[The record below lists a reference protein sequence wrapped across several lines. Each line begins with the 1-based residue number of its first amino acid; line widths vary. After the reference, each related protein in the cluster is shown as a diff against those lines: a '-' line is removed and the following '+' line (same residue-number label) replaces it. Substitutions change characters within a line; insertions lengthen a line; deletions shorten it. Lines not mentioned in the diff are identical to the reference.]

1 MPKIEEQFIMTQEV
15 WQWTN
20 PSVMA
25 LAEGN
30 DPIASIQYKVKEAI
44 LEAAERGWTG
54 PPYDPFQLADL
65 RDIGVRPND
74 EVFDA
79 RTVPVGS
86 DGFRIEF
93 NPNRPHGRMRYSI
106 AHEIAH
112 TLFPDCSESVRNRL
126 QPSWF
131 REDEWQ
137 LELLCNVGAAEILM
151 PTRYG
156 SIENEDVGINNLVRL
171 RKQFDVSMEAL
182 LLRVAKLTN
191 IPCAVFAAA
200 RLESGERSS
209 GYRIDYSVPSRS
221 WSVESH
227 LSNFRIEESAVLQ
240 ACAAVGFTANGIE
253 NWGHRLPDFNI
264 ECVGIPPFPGSKFP
278 RVVGVVTT
286 TDTQRESEPLQIR
299 HLFGDALVPRGDGPR
314 MIAHIVNDGTPNW
327 GGRGFA
333 QAVSRRWV
341 HVQEDFRNWVE
352 SDRRNL
358 TLGNVHWAQVEGNL
372 SIAHLIAQQGYG
384 RSESARI
391 RYAALDS
398 ALQQLADLALDQ
410 DASVHMP
417 RIGTGQARGSW
428 ELIQELIDERL
439 VRRGVPVTVY
449 TLPESVPAELQG
461 KFNL

>member
-1 MPKIEEQFIMTQEV
+1 MTQEV

-20 PSVMA
+20 PSVMV
-25 LAEGN
+25 LAEGD
-30 DPIASIQYKVKEAI
+30 DPFASMQFKVKTAI

-65 RDIGVRPND
+65 MNIGVTPND

-79 RTVPVGS
+79 RTVPVGP

-112 TLFPDCSESVRNRL
+112 TLFPDCGESVRNRL
-126 QPSWF
+126 RPSWF

-156 SIENEDVGINNLVRL
+156 SLEDEDVDINNLVRL
-171 RKQFDVSMEAL
+171 RQQFDVSMEAL
-182 LLRVAKLTN
+182 LLRIAKLTN
-191 IPCAVFAAA
+191 TACAVFAAA
-200 RLESGERSS
+200 RVESDDQPA

-221 WSVESH
+221 WSAEGS
-227 LSNFRIEESAVLQ
+227 LSNFRISESAVLQ
-240 ACAAVGFTANGIE
+240 ECTAVGFTAKGTE
-253 NWGHRLPDFNI
+253 NWGSTLPEFNI
-264 ECVGIPPFPGSKFP
+264 ECVGIPPFPGSRFP
-278 RVVGVVTT
+278 RVVGVLTS
-286 TDTQRESEPLQIR
+286 DTQRKSPPMQIR
-299 HLFGDALVPRGDGPR
+299 HLFGDALVPRGDDPR
-314 MIAHIVNDGTPNW
+314 MIAHIVNDGTANW

-333 QAVSRRWV
+333 QAVSRRWL

-352 SDRRNL
+352 SDRRHL
-358 TLGNVHWAQVEGNL
+358 TLGNVRWAHVEGEL
-372 SIAHLIAQQGYG
+372 SIVHMIAQQGYG

-398 ALQQLADLALDQ
+398 ALKHLADLALGQ
-410 DASVHMP
+410 GASVHMP

-449 TLPESVPAELQG
+449 TLPESVPVELQG
-461 KFNL
+461 KLNL